1 MDIIN
6 WIEEKLRPKLCT
18 SEEFIYNEMD
28 SQSGYSLPI
37 IYQPFDGIKKSHWA
51 DRGSLF
57 DYLYTINGEEK
68 TLLDFGPGD
77 GWPSLIIA
85 PYVKKVIGLD
95 SSIRRV
101 EICTE
106 NARRLGITNAKF
118 LNYSAGTA
126 LPFEENSFDG
136 IMAASSIEQTPNPK
150 ATLKEL
156 FRVLKPGGRLRID
169 YEAMSRYR
177 AGREKDVW
185 IAKLNDDLCKLI
197 LYIRNIKE
205 EYAIQYG
212 LNIAMSKNEVIK
224 LLSQEEKVISFDKI
238 NISFLE
244 QIYSKIL
251 DTRICR
257 LVHPSGNTLVS
268 WLKEIGFEEIIPSYS
283 GAVAALKLYD
293 QYSETE
299 RPRDIKLIDEVIK
312 TVVKV
317 VVQLRAPIE
326 IDPMITAIK

>member
-101 EICTE
+101 EVCTE

-197 LYIRNIKE
+197 LYIRNIEE
-205 EYAIQYG
+205 EYAIHT
-212 LNIAMSKNEVIK
+212 
-224 LLSQEEKVISFDKI
+224 D
-238 NISFLE
+238 
-244 QIYSKIL
+244 
-251 DTRICR
+251 
-257 LVHPSGNTLVS
+257 
-268 WLKEIGFEEIIPSYS
+268 
-283 GAVAALKLYD
+283 
-293 QYSETE
+293 
-299 RPRDIKLIDEVIK
+299 
-312 TVVKV
+312 
-317 VVQLRAPIE
+317 
-326 IDPMITAIK
+326 